1 MNNQQTQQP
10 RSVARSIGDI
20 ILYIAVFYVSQ
31 LVFSFLT
38 AGVASIATGKGL
50 GQIMQ
55 EVADTNVLIIS
66 LVLASA
72 FSLCL
77 FVKLKWAPV
86 SANWLRS
93 HPWAVLTWAAL
104 LSLGSILP
112 SEWIVEKMQVEM
124 SQAQEQL
131 FEQIMGKPIGYLA
144 IGIFA
149 PLVEELVF
157 RGAILRKLLTLFS
170 QRWHW
175 AAIAISAL
183 IFGLMHGNLAQG
195 MHAFVIGLLIGWMFY
210 RTGSILPGVMFHW
223 VNNTVAY
230 VMFNA
235 MPQMADGKLIDLFH
249 GDAKMMYMGLA
260 FSLCIFLPSLFQLW
274 QRMRPAGRE

>member
-1 MNNQQTQQP
+1 MNNPSTQQP

-31 LVFSFLT
+31 IVFSFLT
-38 AGVASIATGKGL
+38 AGVASIVTGKGL

-77 FVKLKWAPV
+77 FVKLKWSPV

-170 QRWHW
+170 QRRHW

-210 RTGSILPGVMFHW
+210 RTGSIIPGVMFHW

-249 GDAKMMYMGLA
+249 GDEKMMYMGLA
-260 FSLCIFLPSLFQLW
+260 FSLCIFLPSLFQLAM
-274 QRMRPAGRE
+274 RMKK